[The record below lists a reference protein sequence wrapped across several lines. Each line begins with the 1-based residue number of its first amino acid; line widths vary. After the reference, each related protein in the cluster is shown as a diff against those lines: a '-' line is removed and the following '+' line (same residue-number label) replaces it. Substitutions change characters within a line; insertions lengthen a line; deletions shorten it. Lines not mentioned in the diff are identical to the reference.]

1 MGNLKKLLSNK
12 NVVTL
17 LGAILIVVVLFLFYR
32 WRVNSA
38 IQPVELPY
46 AMKSLEEGSQITPE
60 DVGIVEVPQQKLR
73 GNIITNVSGV
83 YNKYASCFIP
93 SGSLFFA
100 TGKDGLGGN
109 VSNKNTT
116 NADYLYKLGKD
127 QIAFNYPVNMTTT
140 YGNSFFP
147 DKYFDIYLR
156 IRTSSDSYKYM
167 FGRFINNVKILAVRD
182 ASARDV
188 FATSEEVRMPSQL
201 IFGLTKEQNAYMR
214 VAEKMTYATD
224 KEVEIILVP
233 TAADLK
239 NPDSEELVPKII
251 NAELREFLEPYLV
264 DLTEETST
272 EPVQSVTE

>member
-38 IQPVELPY
+38 TQPVELPY
-46 AMKSLEEGSQITPE
+46 AMHSLEQGSQITTD
-60 DVGIVEVPQQKLR
+60 DVAIVEVPQQKLK
-73 GNIITNVSGV
+73 GNVITNVSSV

-93 SGSLFFA
+93 TGSLFFS
-100 TGKDGLGGN
+100 TNKDGSAGN
-109 VSNKNTT
+109 VTNDKTT
-116 NADYLYKLGKD
+116 TAAYLYKLGKD
-127 QIAFNYPVNMTTT
+127 QVAFNYPVTITTT

-156 IRTSSDSYKYM
+156 IKKDPESPKIT

-182 ASARDV
+182 NAARDV
-188 FATSEEVRMPSQL
+188 FATSEELRQPSQM
-201 IFGLTKEQNAYMR
+201 IFGLSKEQNAYLR
-214 VAEKMTYATD
+214 VAEKLD
-224 KEVEIILVP
+224 DNVEIIIVP

-239 NPDSEELVPKII
+239 NPDTDVPEPKII
-251 NAELREFLEPYLV
+251 NAELKEYLEPFVENL
-264 DLTEETST
+264 DIESTTST
-272 EPVQSVTE
+272 TPVESTTE

>member
-46 AMKSLEEGSQITPE
+46 ALHAIEQSSQITPD
-60 DVGIVEVPQQKLR
+60 DVGIVEVPQQKLK
-73 GNIITNVSGV
+73 GNIITNVTGV

-100 TGKDGLGGN
+100 SNKDGTAGN
-109 VSNKNTT
+109 VTNENTT
-116 NADYLYKLGKD
+116 TADYLYKLGKD
-127 QIAFNYPVNMTTT
+127 QVAFNRSVNVTTT

-156 IRTSSDSYKYM
+156 IYKDLETNIIT
-167 FGRFINNVKILAVRD
+167 FGRFINNVRILAVRD
-182 ASARDV
+182 SSARDV
-188 FATSEEVRMPSQL
+188 FATSEELRSPSQI
-201 IFGLTKEQNAYMR
+201 IFGLTKEQNAYLR
-214 VAEKMTYATD
+214 VAEKIQN
-224 KEVEIILVP
+224 VEIILVP

-239 NPDSEELVPKII
+239 AGDEEVPEPKII
-251 NAELREFLEPYLV
+251 NTELKDYLEPFLE
-264 DLTEETST
+264 DLTIDSNST
-272 EPVQSVTE
+272 DQTVE